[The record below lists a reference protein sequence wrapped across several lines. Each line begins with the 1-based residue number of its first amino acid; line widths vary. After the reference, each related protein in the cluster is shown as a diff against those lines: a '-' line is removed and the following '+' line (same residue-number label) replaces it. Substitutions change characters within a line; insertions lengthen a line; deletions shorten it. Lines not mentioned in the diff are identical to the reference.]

1 MRDRDPRRTA
11 RRKVRQQER
20 EHAGIAAPACVLCI
34 HEHHVVGRNHDSDF
48 VVNRCE
54 RHHRER
60 HELLLQSGIPLRH
73 EPDAAVR
80 IATALRALALHKR
93 TESMSEADA
102 LERWAA
108 LLEQENGG
116 DRDK

>member
-11 RRKVRQQER
+11 RRKVRRQER
-20 EHAGIAAPACVLCI
+20 ERAGIAVPACLLCI
-34 HEHHVVGRNHDSDF
+34 HEHHVVGRNHDPDF
-48 VVNRCE
+48 VVSRCE

-60 HELLLQSGIPLRH
+60 HEVLLQSGISLTH
-73 EPDAAVR
+73 ERDAAVR

-102 LERWAA
+102 LERWAD
-108 LLEQENGG
+108 LLEEKK
-116 DRDK
+116 RR